1 MVARKIKKKAINI
14 FKSILNSLCS
24 NYQHTSL
31 YQFMDEFATPAPYRQ
46 LLIPIYKYD
55 EKEDCMEVVDVEN
68 SSNVFKEF
76 FKETVE
82 EYKQEI
88 MKLISFTY
96 LDELLK
102 EDILVGYSTFK
113 ALKKSRD
120 IDRII
125 AVYDTI
131 DEYNKTI
138 SNNIYQYIVELFI
151 SKNISEDCDETI
163 KSILTDI
170 INKANKKIAENNS
183 EQFKK
188 YVDKYNN

>member
-1 MVARKIKKKAINI
+1 M
-14 FKSILNSLCS
+14 
-24 NYQHTSL
+24 
-31 YQFMDEFATPAPYRQ
+31 
-46 LLIPIYKYD
+46 
-55 EKEDCMEVVDVEN
+55 
-68 SSNVFKEF
+68 
-76 FKETVE
+76 
-82 EYKQEI
+82 
-88 MKLISFTY
+88 
-96 LDELLK
+96 
-102 EDILVGYSTFK
+102 VGYSTFK

-188 YVDKYNN
+188 YVDKHTN